1 MIRLDYPL
9 RLAGHDGPAGRR
21 AASLIALLI
30 LSASSLSARQ
40 LRATAPDWRDGG
52 VCYEVFV
59 RSFQDGDGDG
69 IGDLD
74 GLIRR
79 LDYIN
84 DGDTDT
90 RSDLGARCIWLMPFF
105 PSPSY
110 HGYDITDYYRVAP
123 VYGTNDDFI
132 RLIEEAHRRG
142 IAVIID
148 MVMNHTSSE
157 HPWFRDAALNP
168 DSPYRDYYRWSR
180 EPGPNNEWGDNN
192 WRRSPV
198 RDEYFYGFF
207 WNTMPDL
214 NWESPAVRDEMKRV
228 AAFWLNDM
236 GADGLRLDAI
246 RHLMESDD
254 GRAANVP
261 RTHDMLREYAS
272 HVRTIAPDA
281 FTIGEVFD
289 STRALLPYY
298 PDQLESYFA
307 FEVADAILEAVVTG
321 SGASLLDAVT
331 RLQSSVPDH
340 RWAPFLRNH
349 DQPRTLTVLE
359 GDTERAKLAAS
370 LLLTLPGIPFVYY
383 GEEIGMT
390 GDKPDLRIRTPMQW
404 SHSHAVGFTDGLPWE
419 PLRPDSLI
427 ANVETQ
433 DGDPLSLLTLYR
445 ELIHLRAAEPS
456 LAAGDF
462 VPIEALAD
470 NVVAYLRRTETHA
483 ALVIA
488 NLGEM
493 PLSRVRLSSGG
504 GALAPGEYRA
514 EVLWGDARPARLRVA
529 SDGSISDYRVN
540 ALAPLAALV
549 IRLDAAAR
557 TR

>member
-1 MIRLDYPL
+1 MPRPTLFI
-9 RLAGHDGPAGRR
+9 ACAAAV
-21 AASLIALLI
+21 AASSGAAAQ
-30 LSASSLSARQ
+30 ASG
-40 LRATAPDWRDGG
+40 PGDWRSGG
-52 VCYEVFV
+52 VCYEIFV
-59 RSFQDGDGDG
+59 RSFQDTDGDG

-74 GLIRR
+74 GVIGR

-84 DGDTDT
+84 DGDPDT

-123 VYGTNDDFI
+123 VYGTNDDFR
-132 RLIEEAHRRG
+132 RLIAEAHRRG

-157 HPWFRDAALNP
+157 HPWFRDAALDA
-168 DSPYRDYYRWSR
+168 DSPYREYYRWSDR
-180 EPGPNNEWGDNN
+180 PGPNNEWGDNN

-207 WNTMPDL
+207 WHTMPDL
-214 NWESPAVRDEMKRV
+214 NWESLAVREEMKHV

-246 RHLMESDD
+246 RHLMEGDD

-272 HVRTIAPDA
+272 HVRSISPDA
-281 FTIGEVFD
+281 YTIGEVFD
-289 STRALLPYY
+289 STDALVPYY

-307 FEVADAILEAVVTG
+307 FEVADAIFEAVITG
-321 SGASLLDAVT
+321 SGANLLSAVT
-331 RLQSSVPDH
+331 RLQQHVPDH

-359 GDTERAKLAAS
+359 GDTERARLAAS

-390 GDKPDLRIRTPMQW
+390 GDKPDLRIRTPMHW
-404 SHSHAVGFTDGLPWE
+404 SRGAAAGFTEGLPWE
-419 PLRPDSLI
+419 PLRPDSLV
-427 ANVETQ
+427 ANVEVQ
-433 DGDPLSLLTLYR
+433 ADDPESLLSLYR
-445 ELIHLRAAEPS
+445 ELIHLRTAEPS
-456 LAAGDF
+456 LAAGDL
-462 VPIEALAD
+462 VPLDASED
-470 NVVAYLRRTETHA
+470 HVVAYLRRTETHA

-488 NLGEM
+488 NLGET
-493 PLSRVRLSSGG
+493 PVSGIRLSSAS

-514 EVLWGDARPARLRVA
+514 EVLRGDANAARLRVA
-529 SDGSISDYRVN
+529 ADGSFSGYRP
-540 ALAPLAALV
+540 ASMLAPLSAVV
-549 IRLDAAAR
+549 IRLTAGGR
-557 TR
+557 TP